1 MQTQPESSIIATTFG
16 SAFIVGKTNIFTCNS
31 LNVFAGSFT
40 KSADWFPVVSFLLF
54 FEILLVSMQ
63 IVFWCLYFSEVG
75 ILYWRNTN
83 IFTCNRLNVFAGP
96 FTESVDWFPVVSFL
110 LFFEIFWFRRQVS
123 FDACIFRSRNT
134 LLKRY
139 RFVCYEKVAIRK
151 WRKYHVVQRSISV
164 LVVMILNHKT
174 NICCSIQRTNEEYT

>member
-1 MQTQPESSIIATTFG
+1 MDNKDHLLLAVYAESSRLQILAPLLLLE
-16 SAFIVGKTNIFTCNS
+16 KTNIFTCNS
-31 LNVFAGSFT
+31 LNVFVGSFT
-40 KSADWFPVVSFLLF
+40 KSVDWFPVVSFLLF
-54 FEILLVSMQ
+54 FRNTFVFDANCLLKPV
-63 IVFWCLYFSEVG
+63 FSEVG

-110 LFFEIFWFRRQVS
+110 LFFEIFWFRRKLS

-139 RFVCYEKVAIRK
+139 
-151 WRKYHVVQRSISV
+151 KYFH
-164 LVVMILNHKT
+164 L
-174 NICCSIQRTNEEYT
+174 